1 MDGMHMGNMDGMEGM
16 DGMDGMDNTSSNST
30 STMTM
35 LMAMVFQTNVQTPLY
50 ANSWT
55 PHNAG
60 AYAGTCI
67 FLIVL
72 TVIARLLVA
81 FKTRQERIW
90 ADKNAQRRYIVVNGK
105 EPMSERLSRD
115 PDAKHM
121 TMMLSENGVEENVV
135 VVAKKHSA
143 SRPWRFSVDPVR
155 AALDTVL
162 VGIGYLLMLAVM
174 TMNVGYFMSILGG
187 TFLGS
192 LVVGRYCSLPSH

>member
-1 MDGMHMGNMDGMEGM
+1 MDSMDMDMGGMGD
-16 DGMDGMDNTSSNST
+16 SSSSGSN

-35 LMAMVFQTNVQTPLY
+35 LMAMVFQTNIQTPLY

-55 PHNAG
+55 PHHAG

-81 FKTRQERIW
+81 IRLRQERAW
-90 ADKNAQRRYIVVNGK
+90 ADHDAQRRYIVVNGK
-105 EPMSERLSRD
+105 EPISERLSRD
-115 PDAKHM
+115 PDAKSM
-121 TMMLSENGVEENVV
+121 TMMLSENGVEDRVFVV
-135 VVAKKHSA
+135 EKKQAVV
-143 SRPWRFSVDPVR
+143 RPWRFSVDPVR
-155 AALDTVL
+155 AVMDTVM
-162 VGIGYLLMLAVM
+162 VGVGYLLMLAVM

-192 LVVGRYCSLPSH
+192 LLLGRYCPLPSH